1 MNLKDKIIIITGGSG
16 LIGKSILNDL
26 RKSGAISIN
35 LDISSDNGLSDI
47 FLKCD
52 ITDTK
57 QVDNS
62 ISKILTKFNK
72 IDGLINNAYPRTKDW
87 SNIFENIELNSWIK
101 NIDMQLNSLFYI
113 NQKIIKTM
121 INQKYGAI
129 VNVGS
134 VYGSLAPDFSLY
146 EGLDMTMPAAYS
158 AIKGATIN
166 FTKYLASYAGQNDIR
181 VNSVSP
187 GGLFDSQ
194 NKNFVKRYSKKVP
207 LGRMGNSIEIS
218 PAIIFLLS
226 DSASYITGQNIIID
240 GGYSIT

>member
-187 GGLFDSQ
+187 GGIFDSQ